1 MAASTEMGVRVR
13 LALLLLLPAAALPA
27 ANYYVTI
34 AGLGGAPEYETQF
47 EKWAADLDHEL
58 HSNNTG
64 SNNTEAEVVTLS
76 GPAATRQRIQ
86 QALSSLAAQAK
97 PEDAFALFLI
107 GHGSFDG
114 TDYKLNI
121 PGPDISASELASL
134 LNRIPARRQLVV
146 NMTSCSGASVA
157 ALAKKDRIV
166 ITATK
171 SGNEKN
177 ATVFARY
184 WVDALRDPAADT
196 DKNGTVSA
204 LEAFRYAERKTAAYF
219 ESEKLLATEHPML
232 TDTGAV
238 NAARDPR
245 PENGQGRLAG
255 AFPLIRLQAEVA
267 TNVAPEKQRL
277 LSKKEDLE
285 AKIDRLKYQK
295 AAMAPEEYKQQLTAL
310 LLELARTQAEIDR

>member
-1 MAASTEMGVRVR
+1 MAASTQMGVCMR
-13 LALLLLLPAAALPA
+13 LALLLLLSAAALPA

-47 EKWAADLDHEL
+47 EKWAADLDREL
-58 HSNNTG
+58 H
-64 SNNTEAEVVTLS
+64 SNNTEAEVITLS

-97 PEDAFALFLI
+97 PDDAFALFLI

-134 LNRIPARRQLVV
+134 LNRIPALRQLVV
-146 NMTSCSGASVA
+146 NMTSCSGASIA

-184 WVDALRDPAADT
+184 WVDALRDPGADT

-238 NAARDPR
+238 NAARDPK

-255 AFPLIRLQAEVA
+255 AFPLIRLQAEAA

-277 LSKKEDLE
+277 LAKKEDLE
-285 AKIDRLKYQK
+285 AKIDRLKYQN
-295 AAMAPEEYKQQLTAL
+295 AAMSPDEYKQQLTAL
-310 LLELARTQAEIDR
+310 LLDLARTQAEIDR